1 MPSAYFDMAAA
12 QGLLKELYTVEK
24 VENLVYE
31 DRPFLALVK
40 KFTEF
45 GGEWLPVPIITGTG
59 QGRSHTFANAQ
70 GNQTALSAQKF
81 LLTSVS
87 DYAIGT
93 IDQKTMLASA
103 TDRMRFLDGAQA
115 SIDGKIR
122 VASNNLSME
131 LWRTGTGS
139 RAQVSTTVAPTAGG
153 VITLQNKDDIV
164 QIEQDMVLTW
174 SATDGG
180 TPLSTLGYVVAVD
193 RTVIPATFTVSATAL
208 GGTPGLPVGWTTSGY
223 VAIQGD
229 LNAGISGV
237 PAWITN
243 TAPSSSDNFYTV
255 NRSKEPTRLA
265 GIRYDASAYS
275 PAEGLINA
283 SMLGGREGAKL
294 DYMFCNFA
302 YYAAIDLQLGAK
314 VQYVDLKGPGEIG
327 FRGIRVNGARGEIKV
342 VPDKDVPALKGFM
355 LKLDTWR
362 LDSLNEAPH
371 ISRMGDG
378 LEMLRVYNQDGSEF
392 RIATY
397 ANLECRAPG
406 WNENLTL
413 PM

>member
-1 MPSAYFDMAAA
+1 MAAA

-24 VENLVYE
+24 VENEVYE
-31 DRPFLALVK
+31 DRPLLALLK

-59 QGRSHTFANAQ
+59 QGRSSTFANAQ

-81 LLTSVS
+81 LLTSKS

-103 TDRMRFLDGAQA
+103 TDRMRFLDGSQA

-122 VASNNLSME
+122 ALSNSLSMA
-131 LWRTGTGS
+131 LYRSGTGS
-139 RAQVSTTVAPTAGG
+139 RAQVSTSVAPTAGG
-153 VITLQNKDDIV
+153 VITLQNKEDIV
-164 QIEQDMVLTW
+164 QIEQDMVLTF
-174 SATDGG
+174 STTDGG
-180 TPLSTLGYVVAVD
+180 TPLATLGYVVAVD

-208 GGTPGLPVGWTTSGY
+208 GGTPGLPTGWTTSGY
-223 VAIQGD
+223 IAVQGD
-229 LNAGISGV
+229 LNAMITGV
-237 PAWITN
+237 FGGWLTN
-243 TAPSSSDNFYTV
+243 TAPSASDNFYGV
-255 NRSKEPTRLA
+255 NRSPEPTRLA

-283 SMLGGREGAKL
+283 SMLAGREGARV
-294 DYMFCNFA
+294 DYLFTNYSF
-302 YYAAIDLQLGAK
+302 YAGLDLQLGAK

-342 VPDKDVPALKGFM
+342 VPDKDCPALKGAM

-362 LDSLNEAPH
+362 LDSLQDAPH

-392 RIATY
+392 RIVYY

-406 WNENLTL
+406 WNVNMTL

>member
-1 MPSAYFDMAAA
+1 MAAA
-12 QGLLKELYTVEK
+12 QGLLKELITDEH

-31 DRPFLALVK
+31 DRPFLALVRK
-40 KFTEF
+40 YTEF
-45 GGEWLPVPIITGTG
+45 GGEWMPVPLIVGVG
-59 QGRSHTFANAQ
+59 QGRSSTFANAQ
-70 GNQTALSAQKF
+70 GNQTAEVATKF
-81 LLTSVS
+81 LLTSKS

-103 TDRMRFLDGAQA
+103 TNKMAFLEGSQVV
-115 SIDGKIR
+115 IDGKIR
-122 VASNNLSME
+122 NISNSLSMAIH
-131 LWRTGTGS
+131 RAGTGS

-153 VITLQNKDDIV
+153 VITLQNDPDIV
-164 QIEQDMVLTW
+164 QFENNMVLQW
-174 SATDGG
+174 CATDGG
-180 TPLSTLGYVVAVD
+180 TPLTTLGYVVAVD
-193 RTVIPATFTVSATAL
+193 RTSVPATFTVSATAL
-208 GGTPGLPVGWTTSGY
+208 GGTPGLPTGWTTSGFL
-223 VAIQGD
+223 VVQGD
-229 LNAGISGV
+229 LNAMISGV

-243 TAPSSSDNFYTV
+243 TAPSASDSFYGV
-255 NRSKEPTRLA
+255 NRSQEPTRLA

-283 SMLGGREGAKL
+283 TMLGGREGANL
-294 DYMFCNFA
+294 DYLFCNWSF
-302 YYAAIDLQLGAK
+302 YAGLDLQLGAK

-342 VPDKDVPALKGFM
+342 VPDKDVPAKKGWCV
-355 LKLDTWR
+355 KLNTWR

-371 ISRMGDG
+371 ISRYADG
-378 LEMLRVYNQDGSEF
+378 LEMLRVYNQDGSEV
-392 RIATY
+392 RVCYY